1 MRLALALLLL
11 GLLLPAGPAA
21 GQAPAA
27 QASATRDWNA
37 EKCARYNALWPQALA
52 MFGREGLGAEFL
64 DRHAAFLASGCRARV
79 EVCPRSAQELALAD
93 AMTIA
98 AMNAGTASSF
108 VPFRC
113 G

>member
-1 MRLALALLLL
+1 MRPALALLLL
-11 GLLLPAGPAA
+11 LAAPAPVPAQA
-21 GQAPAA
+21 QGQA
-27 QASATRDWNA
+27 SRDWNA
-37 EKCARYNALWPQALA
+37 EKCARYAAMWPQALA

-64 DRHAAFLASGCRARV
+64 DRHAAFLESGCRARI

-113 G
+113 GG

>member
-1 MRLALALLLL
+1 MRLALALLLP
-11 GLLLPAGPAA
+11 GLLLPVGPAA
-21 GQAPAA
+21 A
-27 QASATRDWNA
+27 QAFATRDWNA
-37 EKCARYNALWPQALA
+37 EKCARYTALWPQALA

-79 EVCPRSAQELALAD
+79 EVCPRSVQELALAD

-113 G
+113 S